1 MKKTL
6 PAVAMAVEF
15 LERHIIEGAFHSK
28 TRLPSIRKLASM
40 ADVSLVT
47 MWKAAQLLKQ
57 KGTVSIVHGQGIR
70 AIAGENHHTVTG
82 GAGPDASGSPSAEKK
97 WEVVK
102 RLIHRDIVNGIYQPG
117 EEMPS
122 LKEMAF
128 TYDTCFITLKKSLA
142 ALSIDNYII
151 PSRRTFR
158 IVPLSNK
165 KSRSHIIVLTRGEES
180 GELNTW
186 TPWGREFL
194 QTLDKKCAQAR
205 ITVSYYIYAPK
216 DAPKDAGCVF
226 IGENGKTINEL
237 PVNDFVL
244 GFLVRSQS
252 EDDLHIALVQ
262 KLTKYKRYVAVSDEG
277 ACFTPPFSFADNPKI
292 RLFILDGGAS
302 GGSARK
308 VARFLLHNGHKKVAF
323 FSPFHQT
330 TWSKTRLEGIIQ
342 TYESAGLTSAVD
354 AYTIDNIP
362 FPFGYRKPVSCGK
375 ETMNTFLH
383 TVLPRY
389 TDNGSSL
396 RIADHLRDSLER
408 MTEEEELRTSMQ
420 PFFEKAIQSTA
431 VSAWVCVNDKAA
443 IAAMDF
449 LKLHAGARSIALVSY
464 DDTFEAFKYK
474 ITSYNFNVS
483 ALVNAMLLFVLYPR
497 RERLR
502 KYSEKPVLIEGTI
515 VERAMNNP
523 SGHGAI

>member
-1 MKKTL
+1 MNKTL
-6 PAVAMAVEF
+6 PAVAIAVEF
-15 LERHIIEGAFHSK
+15 LERHINGNAFDAK
-28 TRLPSIRKLASM
+28 TRLPSIKKLASM

-70 AIAGENHHTVTG
+70 PITSENHQNVIAA
-82 GAGPDASGSPSAEKK
+82 AGPDASPSPAAEKK

-102 RLIHRDIVNGIYQPG
+102 RLIRRDIVNGIYQPG

-216 DAPKDAGCVF
+216 DAGCVF
-226 IGENGKTINEL
+226 IGEDGETIPEL

-292 RLFILDGGAS
+292 RLFILDGNAS
-302 GGSARK
+302 AGCK

-342 TYESAGLTSAVD
+342 TYESAGVTSAVD

-375 ETMNTFLH
+375 GTMNTFLH

-389 TDNGSSL
+389 RDNGDSL

-408 MTEEEELRTSMQ
+408 MAEEEELRASMR
-420 PFFEKAIQSTA
+420 PFFEKAIQNTA
-431 VSAWVCVNDKAA
+431 ASAWVCVNDKAA
-443 IAAMDF
+443 MVALDF
-449 LKLHAGARSIALVSY
+449 LKLHAGVRRIELVSY
-464 DDTFEAFKYK
+464 DDTFEAFKHK

-515 VERAMNNP
+515 VERAMNNR